1 MDMKPEKKI
10 LVAEDDNAVRES
22 LGRALRLE
30 GYQVLMSSNGEQ
42 ALEIASVTPP
52 DLYILDVMMPILD
65 GLSVCR
71 TLRRQGDKT
80 PILILTARHQVSDRV
95 SGLDAGADDY
105 LAKPFALDEL
115 LARIRAL
122 LRRNASDNKS
132 KSYVVSNLVLNI
144 ETRQVLREGHELD
157 LTKTEF
163 DLLEILMRNENVVLT
178 REMIYDEIW
187 GFDFETNSK
196 SLDVYVGYLRR
207 KVDNDPSQKLIHTIR
222 GIGYCL
228 RK

>member
-1 MDMKPEKKI
+1 MKPEKKI

-22 LGRALRLE
+22 LERALRLE

-122 LRRNASDNKS
+122 LRRNASDTKS

-144 ETRQVLREGHELD
+144 ETRQVLREGRELD

-163 DLLEILMRNENVVLT
+163 DLLELLMRNENVVLT

>member
-1 MDMKPEKKI
+1 MNMKPEKKI

-22 LGRALRLE
+22 LERALRLE
-30 GYQVLMSSNGEQ
+30 GYQVLVSSNGEQ

-122 LRRNASDNKS
+122 LRRNPSDTKS

-144 ETRQVLREGHELD
+144 ETRQVLREGRELD

>member
-1 MDMKPEKKI
+1 MNMKPEKKI

-22 LGRALRLE
+22 LERALRLE

-122 LRRNASDNKS
+122 LRRNASDTKS

-144 ETRQVLREGHELD
+144 ETRQVLREGRELD

-163 DLLEILMRNENVVLT
+163 DLLELLMRNENVVLT

>member
-1 MDMKPEKKI
+1 MNMKPEKKI

-22 LGRALRLE
+22 LERALRLE
-30 GYQVLMSSNGEQ
+30 GYQVLVSSNGEQ

-122 LRRNASDNKS
+122 LRRNASDTKS

-144 ETRQVLREGHELD
+144 ETRQVLREGRELD

-163 DLLEILMRNENVVLT
+163 DLLELLMRNENVVLT

>member
-1 MDMKPEKKI
+1 MNMKPEKKI

-22 LGRALRLE
+22 LERALRLE

-122 LRRNASDNKS
+122 LRRNPSDTKS

-144 ETRQVLREGHELD
+144 ETRQVLREGRELD

-163 DLLEILMRNENVVLT
+163 DLLELLMRNENVVLT
-178 REMIYDEIW
+178 REMIYEDIW
-187 GFDFETNSK
+187 GFNFETNSK

>member
-1 MDMKPEKKI
+1 MNMKPEKKI
-10 LVAEDDNAVRES
+10 LVAEDDNAVRKS
-22 LGRALRLE
+22 LERALRLE

-115 LARIRAL
+115 FARIRAL
-122 LRRNASDNKS
+122 LRRNASDTKS

-144 ETRQVLREGHELD
+144 ETRQVLREGRELD

-163 DLLEILMRNENVVLT
+163 DLLELLMRNENVVLT

>member
-1 MDMKPEKKI
+1 MNMKPEKKI
-10 LVAEDDNAVRES
+10 LVAEDDNAVRQS
-22 LGRALRLE
+22 LERALRLE

-71 TLRRQGDKT
+71 ILRRQGDKT

-122 LRRNASDNKS
+122 LRRNPSDTKS

-144 ETRQVLREGHELD
+144 ETRQVLREGRELD

-163 DLLEILMRNENVVLT
+163 DLLELLMRNENVVLT
-178 REMIYDEIW
+178 REMIYDDIW
-187 GFDFETNSK
+187 GFNFETNSK

>member
-1 MDMKPEKKI
+1 MNMKPEKKI
-10 LVAEDDNAVRES
+10 LVAEDDNAVRKS
-22 LGRALRLE
+22 LERALRLE

-122 LRRNASDNKS
+122 LRRNASDTKS

-144 ETRQVLREGHELD
+144 ETRQVLREGRELD

-163 DLLEILMRNENVVLT
+163 DLLELLMRNENVVLT

-207 KVDNDPSQKLIHTIR
+207 KVDNDPLQKLIHTIR

>member
-1 MDMKPEKKI
+1 MNMKPEKKI

-22 LGRALRLE
+22 LERALRLE
-30 GYQVLMSSNGEQ
+30 GYQVLVSSNGEQ

-115 LARIRAL
+115 FARIRAL
-122 LRRNASDNKS
+122 LRRNPSDTKS

-144 ETRQVLREGHELD
+144 ETRQVLREGRELD

-163 DLLEILMRNENVVLT
+163 DLLELLMRNENVVLT

>member
-1 MDMKPEKKI
+1 MNMKPEKKI

-22 LGRALRLE
+22 LERALRLE
-30 GYQVLMSSNGEQ
+30 GYQVLVSSNGEQ

-122 LRRNASDNKS
+122 LRRNASDTKS

-144 ETRQVLREGHELD
+144 ETRQVLREGRELD

>member
-1 MDMKPEKKI
+1 MNMKPEKKI
-10 LVAEDDNAVRES
+10 LVAEDDNAVRKS
-22 LGRALRLE
+22 LERALRLE

-122 LRRNASDNKS
+122 LRRNASDTKS

-144 ETRQVLREGHELD
+144 ETRQVLREGRELD

-163 DLLEILMRNENVVLT
+163 DLLELLMRNENVVLT
-178 REMIYDEIW
+178 REMIYEDIW
-187 GFDFETNSK
+187 GFNFETNSK

>member
-1 MDMKPEKKI
+1 M
-10 LVAEDDNAVRES
+10 
-22 LGRALRLE
+22 
-30 GYQVLMSSNGEQ
+30 
-42 ALEIASVTPP
+42 
-52 DLYILDVMMPILD
+52 
-65 GLSVCR
+65 
-71 TLRRQGDKT
+71 
-80 PILILTARHQVSDRV
+80 
-95 SGLDAGADDY
+95 
-105 LAKPFALDEL
+105 
-115 LARIRAL
+115 
-122 LRRNASDNKS
+122 
-132 KSYVVSNLVLNI
+132 
-144 ETRQVLREGHELD
+144 D

>member
-1 MDMKPEKKI
+1 MNMKPEKKI

-22 LGRALRLE
+22 LERALRLE

-122 LRRNASDNKS
+122 LRRNPSDTKS

-144 ETRQVLREGHELD
+144 ETRQVLR
-157 LTKTEF
+157 
-163 DLLEILMRNENVVLT
+163 
-178 REMIYDEIW
+178 
-187 GFDFETNSK
+187 
-196 SLDVYVGYLRR
+196 
-207 KVDNDPSQKLIHTIR
+207 
-222 GIGYCL
+222 
-228 RK
+228 

>member
-1 MDMKPEKKI
+1 MNMKPEKKI

-22 LGRALRLE
+22 LERALRLE

-71 TLRRQGDKT
+71 ILRRQGDKT

-122 LRRNASDNKS
+122 LRRNPSDTKS

-144 ETRQVLREGHELD
+144 ETRQVLREGRELD

-163 DLLEILMRNENVVLT
+163 DLLELLMRNENVVLT

-187 GFDFETNSK
+187 GFNFETNSK

>member
-1 MDMKPEKKI
+1 MKPEKKI
-10 LVAEDDNAVRES
+10 LVAEDDNAVRKS
-22 LGRALRLE
+22 LERALRLE

-115 LARIRAL
+115 FARIRAL
-122 LRRNASDNKS
+122 LRRNPSDTKS

-144 ETRQVLREGHELD
+144 ETRQVLREGRELD

-163 DLLEILMRNENVVLT
+163 DLLELLMRNENVVLT
-178 REMIYDEIW
+178 REMIYEDIW
-187 GFDFETNSK
+187 GFNFETNSK

>member
-1 MDMKPEKKI
+1 MNMKPEKKI

-22 LGRALRLE
+22 LERALRLE

-122 LRRNASDNKS
+122 LRRNPSDTKS

-144 ETRQVLREGHELD
+144 ETRQVLREGRELD

-163 DLLEILMRNENVVLT
+163 DLLELLMRNENVVLT
-178 REMIYDEIW
+178 REMIYDDIW
-187 GFDFETNSK
+187 GFNFETNSK

>member
-1 MDMKPEKKI
+1 MNMKPEKKI
-10 LVAEDDNAVRES
+10 LVAEDDNAVRKS
-22 LGRALRLE
+22 LERALRLE

-122 LRRNASDNKS
+122 LRRNPSDTKS

-144 ETRQVLREGHELD
+144 ETRQVLREGRELD

-163 DLLEILMRNENVVLT
+163 DLLELLMRNENVVLT
-178 REMIYDEIW
+178 REMIYDDIW
-187 GFDFETNSK
+187 GFNFETNSK

>member
-1 MDMKPEKKI
+1 MNMKPEKKI

-22 LGRALRLE
+22 LERALRLE

-105 LAKPFALDEL
+105 LAKPFALEEL
-115 LARIRAL
+115 FARIRAL
-122 LRRNASDNKS
+122 LRRNPSDTKS

-144 ETRQVLREGHELD
+144 ETRQVLREGRELD

-163 DLLEILMRNENVVLT
+163 DLLELLMRNENVVLT
-178 REMIYDEIW
+178 REMIYDDIW
-187 GFDFETNSK
+187 GFNFETNSK

>member
-1 MDMKPEKKI
+1 MNMKPEKKI

-22 LGRALRLE
+22 LERALRLE
-30 GYQVLMSSNGEQ
+30 GYQVLVSSNGEQ

-105 LAKPFALDEL
+105 LAKPFVLDEL

-122 LRRNASDNKS
+122 LRRNASDTKS

-144 ETRQVLREGHELD
+144 ETRQVLREGRELD

-163 DLLEILMRNENVVLT
+163 DLLELLMRNENVVLT

>member
-1 MDMKPEKKI
+1 MNMKPEKKI

-22 LGRALRLE
+22 LERALRLE

-115 LARIRAL
+115 FARIRAL
-122 LRRNASDNKS
+122 LRRNPSDTKS

-144 ETRQVLREGHELD
+144 ETRQVLREGRELD

-163 DLLEILMRNENVVLT
+163 DLLELLMRNENVVLT
-178 REMIYDEIW
+178 REMIYEDIW
-187 GFDFETNSK
+187 GFNFETNSK

>member
-1 MDMKPEKKI
+1 MNMKPEKKI
-10 LVAEDDNAVRES
+10 LVAEDDNAVRKS
-22 LGRALRLE
+22 LERALRLE

-122 LRRNASDNKS
+122 LRRNASDTKS

-144 ETRQVLREGHELD
+144 ETRQVLREGRELD

-163 DLLEILMRNENVVLT
+163 DLLELLMRNENVVLT
-178 REMIYDEIW
+178 REMIYDDIW
-187 GFDFETNSK
+187 GFNFETNSK

>member
-1 MDMKPEKKI
+1 MNMKPEKKI
-10 LVAEDDNAVRES
+10 LVAEDDNAVRKS
-22 LGRALRLE
+22 LERALRLE

-115 LARIRAL
+115 FARIRAL
-122 LRRNASDNKS
+122 LRRNPSDTKS

-144 ETRQVLREGHELD
+144 ETRQVLREGRELD

-163 DLLEILMRNENVVLT
+163 DLLELLMRNENVVLT

>member
-1 MDMKPEKKI
+1 MNMKPEKKI

-22 LGRALRLE
+22 LERALRLE

-122 LRRNASDNKS
+122 LRRNASDTKS

-144 ETRQVLREGHELD
+144 ETRQVLREGRELD

>member
-1 MDMKPEKKI
+1 MKPEKKI
-10 LVAEDDNAVRES
+10 LVAEDDNAVRKS
-22 LGRALRLE
+22 LERALRLE

-122 LRRNASDNKS
+122 LRRNASDTKS

-144 ETRQVLREGHELD
+144 ETRQVLREGRELD

-163 DLLEILMRNENVVLT
+163 DLLELLMRNENVVLT
-178 REMIYDEIW
+178 REMIYDDIW
-187 GFDFETNSK
+187 GFNFETNSK

>member
-1 MDMKPEKKI
+1 MNMKPEKKI

-22 LGRALRLE
+22 LERALRLE
-30 GYQVLMSSNGEQ
+30 GYQVLVSSNGEQ

-122 LRRNASDNKS
+122 LRRNASDTKS

-144 ETRQVLREGHELD
+144 ETRQVLREGRELD

-163 DLLEILMRNENVVLT
+163 DLLEILMRNENVVLP

>member
-1 MDMKPEKKI
+1 MKPEKKI
-10 LVAEDDNAVRES
+10 LVAEDDNAVRKS
-22 LGRALRLE
+22 LERALRLE

-122 LRRNASDNKS
+122 LRRNASDTKS

-144 ETRQVLREGHELD
+144 ETRQVLREGRELD

-163 DLLEILMRNENVVLT
+163 DLLELLMRNENVVLT
-178 REMIYDEIW
+178 REMIYEDIW
-187 GFDFETNSK
+187 GFNFETNSK

>member
-1 MDMKPEKKI
+1 MNMKPEKKI

-22 LGRALRLE
+22 LERALRLE
-30 GYQVLMSSNGEQ
+30 GYQVLMSSNGEK

-115 LARIRAL
+115 FARIRAL
-122 LRRNASDNKS
+122 LRRNPSDTKS

-144 ETRQVLREGHELD
+144 ETRQVLREGRELD

-178 REMIYDEIW
+178 REMIYDDIW
-187 GFDFETNSK
+187 GFNFETNSK

>member
-95 SGLDAGADDY
+95 
-105 LAKPFALDEL
+105 
-115 LARIRAL
+115 
-122 LRRNASDNKS
+122 
-132 KSYVVSNLVLNI
+132 
-144 ETRQVLREGHELD
+144 
-157 LTKTEF
+157 
-163 DLLEILMRNENVVLT
+163 
-178 REMIYDEIW
+178 
-187 GFDFETNSK
+187 
-196 SLDVYVGYLRR
+196 
-207 KVDNDPSQKLIHTIR
+207 
-222 GIGYCL
+222 
-228 RK
+228 

>member
-1 MDMKPEKKI
+1 MKPEKKI
-10 LVAEDDNAVRES
+10 LVAEDDNAVRKS
-22 LGRALRLE
+22 LERALRLE

-122 LRRNASDNKS
+122 LRRNASDTKS
-132 KSYVVSNLVLNI
+132 KSYIVSNLVLNI
-144 ETRQVLREGHELD
+144 ETRQVLREGRELD

-163 DLLEILMRNENVVLT
+163 DLLELLMRNENVVLT

-207 KVDNDPSQKLIHTIR
+207 KVDNDPLQKLIHTIR

>member
-1 MDMKPEKKI
+1 MNMKPEKKI

-22 LGRALRLE
+22 LERALRLE
-30 GYQVLMSSNGEQ
+30 GYQVLVSSNGEQ

-122 LRRNASDNKS
+122 LRRNASDTKS

-144 ETRQVLREGHELD
+144 ETRQVLREGRELD

-163 DLLEILMRNENVVLT
+163 DLLELLMRNENVVLT
-178 REMIYDEIW
+178 REMIYDDIW
-187 GFDFETNSK
+187 GFNFETNSK

>member
-1 MDMKPEKKI
+1 MNMKPEKKI
-10 LVAEDDNAVRES
+10 LVAEDDNAVRKS
-22 LGRALRLE
+22 LERALRLE

-122 LRRNASDNKS
+122 LRRNASDTKS

-144 ETRQVLREGHELD
+144 QTRQVLREGRELD

-163 DLLEILMRNENVVLT
+163 DLLELLMRNENVVLT

>member
-1 MDMKPEKKI
+1 MNMKPEKKI
-10 LVAEDDNAVRES
+10 LVAEDDNAVRKS
-22 LGRALRLE
+22 LERALRLE

-122 LRRNASDNKS
+122 LRRNASDTKS

-144 ETRQVLREGHELD
+144 ETRQVLREGRELD

>member
-1 MDMKPEKKI
+1 MNMKPEKKI
-10 LVAEDDNAVRES
+10 LVAEDDNAVRKS
-22 LGRALRLE
+22 LERALRLE

-115 LARIRAL
+115 FARIRAL
-122 LRRNASDNKS
+122 LRRNPSDTKS

-144 ETRQVLREGHELD
+144 ETRQVLREGRELD

-163 DLLEILMRNENVVLT
+163 DLLELLMRNENVVLT
-178 REMIYDEIW
+178 REMIYEDIW
-187 GFDFETNSK
+187 GFNFETNSK

>member
-1 MDMKPEKKI
+1 
-10 LVAEDDNAVRES
+10 
-22 LGRALRLE
+22 
-30 GYQVLMSSNGEQ
+30 MSSNGEQ

-122 LRRNASDNKS
+122 LRRNASDTKS

-144 ETRQVLREGHELD
+144 ETRQVLREGRELD

-163 DLLEILMRNENVVLT
+163 DLLELLMRNENVVLT

>member
-1 MDMKPEKKI
+1 MNMKPEKKI
-10 LVAEDDNAVRES
+10 LVAEDDNAVRKS
-22 LGRALRLE
+22 LERALRLE

-71 TLRRQGDKT
+71 TLRWQGDKT

-122 LRRNASDNKS
+122 LRRNPSDTKS

-144 ETRQVLREGHELD
+144 ETRQVLREGRELD

-163 DLLEILMRNENVVLT
+163 DLLELLMRNENVVLT

>member
-1 MDMKPEKKI
+1 MKPEKKI

-22 LGRALRLE
+22 LERALRLE

-122 LRRNASDNKS
+122 LRRNASDTKS

-144 ETRQVLREGHELD
+144 ETRQVLREGRELD

>member
-1 MDMKPEKKI
+1 MNMKPEKKI
-10 LVAEDDNAVRES
+10 LVAEDDNAVRKS
-22 LGRALRLE
+22 LERALRLE

-122 LRRNASDNKS
+122 LRRNASDTKS

-144 ETRQVLREGHELD
+144 ETRQVLREGRELD

-163 DLLEILMRNENVVLT
+163 DLLELLMRNENVVLT